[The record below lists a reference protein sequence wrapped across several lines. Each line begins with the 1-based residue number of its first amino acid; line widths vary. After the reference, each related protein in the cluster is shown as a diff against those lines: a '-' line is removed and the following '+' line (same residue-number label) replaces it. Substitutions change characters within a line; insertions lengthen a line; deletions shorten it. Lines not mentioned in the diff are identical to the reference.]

1 MPLYVYTRNLPPF
14 IIINLFFEQVQ
25 QVSTQTVLNQKAYIL
40 FYGLENA
47 DAKPQSSQPNTVK
60 TESKNRDNPKTA
72 KAIIENGQSEN
83 GDHDEAGILGVKIS
97 RKDFA
102 KTAPTLPQTKPIEHN
117 LAAPAPVLTNK
128 ERKRLRKEK
137 IEQARLAREQEQE
150 QSKPGTSQ
158 DQLGDLSGPNT
169 AIADAVKELEE
180 LAKKEP
186 DVDEDK
192 LEEQKRLAAAMSA
205 AAALPTISSS
215 SAVVVNYNDKMEDK
229 RAKLDAVIQLE
240 AAVGKSEDVKK
251 TIFGF
256 GTKKGQFGVDPVTR
270 WDGDDMD
277 IGTPVSEAD
286 REAALRNAQGKKKKR
301 VDVYDVDYDRG
312 RVKKVKKKNSEKF
325 EQKSNKFQLQLDIE
339 NAVKVSW
346 TESYGVYLH
355 GHLFLNHLKF
365 VP

>member
-1 MPLYVYTRNLPPF
+1 M
-14 IIINLFFEQVQ
+14 
-25 QVSTQTVLNQKAYIL
+25 LNQKAYIL

-47 DAKPQSSQPNTVK
+47 DAKPQSSQSNPAK
-60 TESKNRDNPKTA
+60 IESKNRDKPKTA
-72 KAIIENGQSEN
+72 KATTENGQSAN
-83 GDHDEAGILGVKIS
+83 GGHDESGILGVKIS
-97 RKDFA
+97 RKEFA
-102 KTAPTLPQTKPIEHN
+102 KAAPTLSQTKPVEQN
-117 LAAPAPVLTNK
+117 VAAPVLTNK

-150 QSKPGTSQ
+150 QSKPETSQ
-158 DQLGDLSGPNT
+158 DQIGDLSGPNT

-186 DVDEDK
+186 EVDEDK

-251 TIFGF
+251 SIFGF

-277 IGTPVSEAD
+277 VGTPVSEAD

-301 VDVYDVDYDRG
+301 VDAYDVDYDRG

-339 NAVKVSW
+339 NAVKVS
-346 TESYGVYLH
+346 
-355 GHLFLNHLKF
+355 
-365 VP
+365 